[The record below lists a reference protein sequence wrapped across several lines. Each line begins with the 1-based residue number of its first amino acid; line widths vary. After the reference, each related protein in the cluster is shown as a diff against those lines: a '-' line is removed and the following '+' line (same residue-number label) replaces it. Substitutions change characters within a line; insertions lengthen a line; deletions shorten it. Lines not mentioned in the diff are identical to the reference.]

1 METDSLSQMGQMD
14 FSILALFMRA
24 SLTVQIV
31 MVILVIASI
40 WAWAIVFQ
48 KLRQYRSVRTEAEDF
63 EEEFWSGRALDE
75 IYKEIGK
82 APENDMERIFVAGMG
97 EWRKSHF
104 KDGEVMAGANAR
116 IERAMNVSINTS
128 REIWGK
134 GLTVLATVGSTAPFI
149 GLFGTVWGIKNSFQ
163 QIASSQST
171 NLAVVA
177 PGIAEALVATAL
189 GLVAAI
195 PAVVFYNKLSSD
207 EERLAT
213 DHESFA
219 DEFALILSR
228 QIDQERA

>member
-1 METDSLSQMGQMD
+1 MENETLNAVNQVD
-14 FSILALFMRA
+14 FGIIALFMRA

-31 MVILVIASI
+31 MIILVIASI
-40 WAWAIVFQ
+40 WAWAIVFA
-48 KLRQYRSVRTEAEDF
+48 KLRLYRNVRRDAADF
-63 EEEFWSGRALDE
+63 EDEFWSGRPLDE
-75 IYKEIGK
+75 IYKEINNNPNG
-82 APENDMERIFVAGMG
+82 DMERIFCAGMG

-116 IERAMNVSINTS
+116 IERAMNVAINS
-128 REIWGK
+128 AREAWEK

-163 QIASSQST
+163 NIAQSQST

-177 PGIAEALVATAL
+177 PGIAEALLATAL

-195 PAVVFYNKLSSD
+195 PAVVFYNKLATD

>member
-1 METDSLSQMGQMD
+1 MESDTLQAASNIDFGVISL
-14 FSILALFMRA
+14 FLRA

-31 MVILVIASI
+31 MLILVIASI
-40 WAWAIVFQ
+40 WAWAIVFA
-48 KLRQYRSVRTEAEDF
+48 KLRMYSRVRKDARAFED
-63 EEEFWSGRALDE
+63 EFWSGRALDE
-75 IYKEIGK
+75 IYQDIGK
-82 APENDMERIFVAGMG
+82 DPEGDMERIFVSGMS

-104 KDGEVMAGANAR
+104 KDGAVMAGANAR
-116 IERAMNVSINTS
+116 IERAMNVSINS
-128 REIWGK
+128 AREIWGK

-163 QIASSQST
+163 HIAQSSST

-195 PAVVFYNKLSSD
+195 PAVIFYNKLASD
-207 EERLAT
+207 EERLAV

>member
-1 METDSLSQMGQMD
+1 MENEIVNAANDTDFGVV
-14 FSILALFMRA
+14 ALFLRA
-24 SLTVQIV
+24 SPIVQIV
-31 MVILVIASI
+31 MAILVFASI
-40 WAWAIVFQ
+40 WAWAIVFN
-48 KLRQYRSVRTEAEDF
+48 KLRLYRRVRKNRQEFED
-63 EEEFWSGRALDE
+63 EFWSGRPLDE
-75 IYKEIGK
+75 IYQEIGK
-82 APENDMERIFVAGMG
+82 SPEGDMERIFVAGMG

-116 IERAMNVSINTS
+116 IERAMNVAINSS
-128 REIWGK
+128 REVWDK

-163 QIASSQST
+163 SIAQSQST

-195 PAVVFYNKLSSD
+195 PAVIFYNKLSTDSD
-207 EERLAT
+207 NLAT
-213 DHESFA
+213 DHENFA

>member
-1 METDSLSQMGQMD
+1 MDSETLNTVSQVD
-14 FSILALFMRA
+14 FGVIALFMRA
-24 SLTVQIV
+24 SITVKIV
-31 MVILVIASI
+31 MIILVIMSI
-40 WAWAIVFQ
+40 WSWAIVIN
-48 KLRQYRSVRTEAEDF
+48 KLRLYRAVKTDAREF
-63 EEEFWSGRALDE
+63 EEEFWSGRPLDE
-75 IYKEIGK
+75 LYKEVGK
-82 APENDMERIFVAGMG
+82 NPNGDMERIFVAGMN

-116 IERAMNVSINTS
+116 IERAMNVAINTS
-128 REIWGK
+128 RELWEK
-134 GLTVLATVGSTAPFI
+134 GLTILATVGSTAPFI

-163 QIASSQST
+163 DIAMSQST

-195 PAVVFYNKLSSD
+195 PAVIFYNKLASD